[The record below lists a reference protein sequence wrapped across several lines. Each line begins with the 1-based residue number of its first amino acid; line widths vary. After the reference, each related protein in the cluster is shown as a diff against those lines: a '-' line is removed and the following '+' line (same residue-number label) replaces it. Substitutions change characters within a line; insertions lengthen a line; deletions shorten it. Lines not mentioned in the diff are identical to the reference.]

1 MRAPIHSPRLEKR
14 HGCSVAATDAD
25 TSKTSN
31 YHDAVAKEKLEK
43 KNDPISS

>member
-1 MRAPIHSPRLEKR
+1 VSKVTP
-14 HGCSVAATDAD
+14 HGCYLEATDAD

-31 YHDAVAKEKLEK
+31 YHDAVGKEKLEK